1 MSAPVEG
8 REFAGLAGWRG
19 GTKRLA
25 GRVLHHGHE
34 TSACQFAGHTTDRGL
49 AALEVLDT
57 QIKPVLS
64 NRFVQVQID
73 GLKQTAH
80 GIPEIRTGQGNGN
93 APVDLLTMGG
103 GELFLHLSGSS
114 LVEGACCSHRLFV
127 ETRPLETFNQ
137 VSVHEER
144 AFKSIR
150 ACGTPDGGLLATP
163 PCVRLDADGVAAAPV
178 SPCGPSRSRAASR
191 GDKPHRD
198 RRTAWRRRHHGRQRH
213 LVDGAG
219 QPHRG

>member
-1 MSAPVEG
+1 MWWVAGQALRTFCERIELGRASWSKIDCSGPCCCGFGREAILHRGPIHGEFEPVHLLLHGGVKLSFSRVMSAPVEG
-8 REFAGLAGWRG
+8 REFAGLAGWGG

-25 GRVLHHGHE
+25 GRVLHHCHE

-80 GIPEIRTGQGNGN
+80 GIPEIWTGQGNGN

-103 GELFLHLSGSS
+103 GELFLHL
-114 LVEGACCSHRLFV
+114 
-127 ETRPLETFNQ
+127 
-137 VSVHEER
+137 
-144 AFKSIR
+144 
-150 ACGTPDGGLLATP
+150 
-163 PCVRLDADGVAAAPV
+163 
-178 SPCGPSRSRAASR
+178 
-191 GDKPHRD
+191 
-198 RRTAWRRRHHGRQRH
+198 
-213 LVDGAG
+213 
-219 QPHRG
+219 